1 MHIKESCYD
10 RKIEK
15 KNNRIIFW
23 DLNKE
28 HALTTE
34 EIDDENMIT
43 DDEGGKLTENCCENG
58 REKRYA
64 GGKAERHSDG
74 DGRDN
79 EEIGENRNEGEA
91 TKKVDEDRK
100 TE

>member
-1 MHIKESCYD
+1 M
-10 RKIEK
+10 
-15 KNNRIIFW
+15 
-23 DLNKE
+23 NKE

-43 DDEGGKLTENCCENG
+43 DDESGKLTENCCENG

-64 GGKAERHSDG
+64 SSKAECHSDG
-74 DGRDN
+74 DSGEN
-79 EEIGENRNEGEA
+79 EEIGENRNERET
-91 TKKVDEDRK
+91 TKKVDENRK

>member
-1 MHIKESCYD
+1 MHIKESYYD

-15 KNNRIIFW
+15 KNDRIIFW

-34 EIDDENMIT
+34 KIDNENMIT
-43 DDEGGKLTENCCENG
+43 DDEGGKLTENCCEN
-58 REKRYA
+58 RCEKGHT

-74 DGRDN
+74 DGRKN
-79 EEIGENRNEGEA
+79 E
-91 TKKVDEDRK
+91 
-100 TE
+100 